1 MTRGSLVVRLLR
13 AMVPTGLLLVA
24 FALITTSRQLE
35 AFSRVPLPLEP
46 AQPYDPDDPSATAGP
61 LAALGAQDVVA
72 VDELAPQRV
81 ELTLGRG
88 ETLDRLLSRL
98 DLDPEENR
106 AVVAAF
112 REHCDLRRL
121 RPGVTL
127 ASYLG
132 PGDVPMSFELTV
144 RERGR
149 VVVERQPG
157 EAAPAGGWAAR
168 LEEFVEERRVRTVS
182 GRVDGSLTAAVAR
195 AGAPASLAAA
205 MADVLQWDLDFNRD
219 LRRGDR
225 FSVLFEEVYLDG
237 RLQGVGDVLALEYE
251 NRGQRLEA
259 YRYGDEPAY
268 YDGEGRPLQKMFLR
282 SPMQFSR
289 VTSKFSNR
297 RFHPVLKVYR
307 PHHGVDYG
315 APTGTPVRA
324 TARGTVTS
332 AGWSGGGGGNMV
344 KVRHVNGYL
353 TAYLHLSRFA
363 PGVRPGVRIAQGDV
377 IGYVGATGLATA
389 PHLDY
394 RVQKDGRWIDPLG
407 LDNVEAEPLS
417 TTELASFLGWR
428 DTLRGSLATG
438 EPPALPSRGDDLRLA
453 TGGGERKA
461 PEQAVLQTAG

>member
-1 MTRGSLVVRLLR
+1 MIRGSLVVRLLR

-24 FALITTSRQLE
+24 FALITTSRQLD
-35 AFSRVPLPLEP
+35 AYSRIPFPLQ
-46 AQPYDPDDPSATAGP
+46 AVQPYDADLESAAIGP
-61 LAALGAQDVVA
+61 LTAFGVQDVVA
-72 VDELAPQRV
+72 VDELARERV
-81 ELTLGRG
+81 ELTLGSG

-98 DLDPEENR
+98 DLEPEENR

-121 RPGVTL
+121 RPGATL
-127 ASYLG
+127 ACDLG
-132 PGDVPMSFELTV
+132 PGDVPMSFELAV
-144 RERGR
+144 RDRGR
-149 VVVERQPG
+149 VVVERRTG
-157 EAAPAGGWAAR
+157 VATAGGWTAR

-195 AGAPASLAAA
+195 AGAPASLAPA
-205 MADVLQWDLDFNRD
+205 MAEVLQWDLDFNRD

-237 RLQGVGDVLALEYE
+237 RLQGVGEVLALEYE

-282 SPMQFSR
+282 SPMTFTR
-289 VTSKFSNR
+289 VTSKFTNR

-307 PHHGVDYG
+307 PHYGVDYG

-332 AGWSGGGGGNMV
+332 AGWSGGGGNTV
-344 KVRHVNGYL
+344 KIRHANGYL

-363 PGVRPGVRIAQGDV
+363 PGVTRGARIAQGDV
-377 IGYVGATGLATA
+377 IGYVGSTGLSTA

-394 RVQKDGRWIDPLG
+394 RVQKNGRWVDPLG

-417 TTELASFLGWR
+417 TGELADFLGWR

-438 EPPALPSRGDDLRLA
+438 EAPVPETPADDLRLA
-453 TGGGERKA
+453 TRGGERKT